1 MNTHDGQEIA
11 AKREG
16 ASKVVLVTGGSRGIG
31 AACAMLAAARGYAVA
46 ISYRED
52 RAAADA
58 VAQAVRQAG
67 GRALALRAD
76 VSREPD
82 VLAMFAAVDA
92 EFGRLDALV
101 NNAGVV
107 APASRV
113 VDYDVERMRRVF
125 DTNVL
130 GSFLCAREAI
140 RRMST
145 RAGGAGG
152 VIVNISSV
160 AAKLGSP
167 NEYVDYAA
175 SKGAIDSMTIGL
187 PKEVA
192 TEGVRVNA
200 VRPGLIL
207 TEIHASGGEP
217 DRVERLRHLVPM
229 QRGGTAEEIATA
241 VLWLIS
247 DEASYVTGALLD
259 VGGGR

>member
-1 MNTHDGQEIA
+1 M
-11 AKREG
+11 
-16 ASKVVLVTGGSRGIG
+16 
-31 AACAMLAAARGYAVA
+31 
-46 ISYRED
+46 
-52 RAAADA
+52 
-58 VAQAVRQAG
+58 AQAIRQSG

-145 RAGGAGG
+145 RSGGAGG

-175 SKGAIDSMTIGL
+175 SKGALETMTVGL
-187 PKEVA
+187 ARELS
-192 TEGVRVNA
+192 GDGIRVNA
-200 VRPGLIL
+200 VRPGLVH
-207 TEIHASGGEP
+207 TDIHASGGEP
-217 DRVERLRHLVPM
+217 NRIERLRDSIPM
-229 QRGGTAEEIATA
+229 KRGGQPEEVARAI
-241 VLWLIS
+241 LWLLS
-247 DEASYVTGALLD
+247 DEASYSTGAILDVTG
-259 VGGGR
+259 GR